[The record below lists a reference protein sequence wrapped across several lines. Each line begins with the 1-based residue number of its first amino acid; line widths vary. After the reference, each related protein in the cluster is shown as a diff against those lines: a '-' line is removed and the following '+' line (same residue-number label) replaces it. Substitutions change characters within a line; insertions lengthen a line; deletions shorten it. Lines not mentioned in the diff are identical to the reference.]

1 MNYIGPDNIIAKR
14 QQYFYPAT
22 SCFYKNPPQIVR
34 GFMQFLFDHTNKKYV
49 DFFAGVSVM
58 NCGHTN
64 PEILKDTIEQ
74 LNNIQHTTTLYLTQP
89 MVDLAEKLA
98 EILPGDIKRTFFCV
112 TGSEANEGAMAL
124 ARLHTKKNKFIAL
137 TGGLHG
143 RTHLTLSVTGIPM
156 WRLDDNLLKENVF
169 FIERPYSPS
178 ISYEEAMEKS
188 LQQLEEVLKEH
199 SSDICAMIIEP
210 LQGNGGIIMY
220 PRDYL
225 KKVKALLQAHNVLLI
240 VDEVQTGY
248 GRTGKMFCIEHYDV
262 VPDIIVTAKALGNG
276 IPISTFSTT
285 DEIAK
290 SFNKP
295 SASTFGGNPIAAQ
308 TALSVLNYIERNN
321 LVEKSNE
328 LGKYLRNKLEQLS
341 SPFIQEIRGCG
352 LMQGMQLQSIDNY
365 LNSAEITDMILEQM
379 KDLGFLVGKNGL
391 GRDVLAFQPPLVIS
405 KEDIDAMIL
414 SLESVLKNLNELLK
428 SIKAEVDS
436 DLEIAEIK
444 DLITRRWAEYDV

>member
-1 MNYIGPDNIIAKR
+1 MNYIGPDSIIAKR
-14 QQYFYPAT
+14 KEYFFPAT
-22 SCFYKNPPQIVR
+22 SCFYKNPPQIV
-34 GFMQFLFDHTNKKYV
+34 GGSMQYLFDHNQKKYV
-49 DFFAGVSVM
+49 DFFSGVSVM
-58 NCGHTN
+58 NCGHSN

-74 LNNIQHTTTLYLTQP
+74 LNKIQHTTTLYLTQP
-89 MVDLAEKLA
+89 MVDLAERLA
-98 EILPGDIKRTFFCV
+98 AILPGDIKRTFFCV

-156 WRLDDNLLKENVF
+156 WRLDDNLLNENVF

-178 ISYEEAMEKS
+178 LTYEEAMDKS
-188 LQQLEEVLKEH
+188 LLQLEKVLEEH
-199 SSDICAMIIEP
+199 GSEICAMILEP

-220 PRDYL
+220 PNDYL
-225 KKVKALLQAHNVLLI
+225 KKVKALLHSHNVLLI

-295 SASTFGGNPIAAQ
+295 SASTFGGNPVAAQ
-308 TALSVLNYIERNN
+308 TALSVLNYIEKNG
-321 LVEKSNE
+321 LVQKSYE
-328 LGKYLRNKLEQLS
+328 LGKYLKHRLEELS

-352 LMQGMQLQSIDNY
+352 LMLGIQIQSRDNE
-365 LNSAEITDMILEQM
+365 LTSAEITDIILEEM
-379 KDLGFLVGKNGL
+379 KELGFLVGKNGL
-391 GRDVLAFQPPLVIS
+391 NRDVIALQPPLVIS
-405 KEDIDAMIL
+405 KEDIDNLIS
-414 SLESVLKNLNELLK
+414 SLEKVFEKLN
-428 SIKAEVDS
+428 
-436 DLEIAEIK
+436 
-444 DLITRRWAEYDV
+444 